1 MYKKKQTLTNFFPFC
16 CQMSVF
22 VVVLQQNSGPHKRKI
37 CIIFGVYDADYEKPD
52 AGYLFVVWAKIVNV

>member
-1 MYKKKQTLTNFFPFC
+1 MYKKKQTLTNFFVFC
-16 CQMSVF
+16 FQLAVF

-37 CIIFGVYDADYEKPD
+37 CIIDADYDKPD

>member
-1 MYKKKQTLTNFFPFC
+1 
-16 CQMSVF
+16 MSVF

-37 CIIFGVYDADYEKPD
+37 CIIFGVYDADYDKPD